1 MSIRRIDAAG
11 PATAGSVVCSQP
23 FGHPFLEAVMP
34 TVTPREIKGIV
45 LERQTSL
52 PLPRVTSSWRVPAFD
67 IVLLLE
73 YEALL

>member
-1 MSIRRIDAAG
+1 
-11 PATAGSVVCSQP
+11 
-23 FGHPFLEAVMP
+23 MP

-52 PLPRVTSSWRVPAFD
+52 PLPRVTPSWRVPAFD